1 MTIHF
6 RSDCGDATL
15 RVEDEP
21 GFRRGPCLRVSLPG
35 GRFRTFSLT
44 ERERT
49 MLIAELTAPTY
60 DFTSTVCF
68 HGDHVPGCE
77 HDVAEAMGV
86 DWLDV
91 GAAILGI
98 GSLIDPPLEGPP
110 ADEEEHLDP
119 LDDPVGHGEPA
130 F

>member
-49 MLIAELTAPTY
+49 MLIAELTAKP
-60 DFTSTVCF
+60 VPMPAPECF

-77 HDVAEAMGV
+77 HTV
-86 DWLDV
+86 DWFDV
-91 GAAILGI
+91 GVAILGM
-98 GSLIDPPLEGPP
+98 GDPPLEGPP
-110 ADEEEHLDP
+110 ADEEHHADP